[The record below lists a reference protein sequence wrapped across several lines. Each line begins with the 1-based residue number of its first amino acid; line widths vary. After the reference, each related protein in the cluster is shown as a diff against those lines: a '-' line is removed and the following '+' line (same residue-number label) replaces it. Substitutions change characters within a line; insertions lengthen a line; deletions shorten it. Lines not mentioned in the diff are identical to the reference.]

1 MRLYAAVAWRGF
13 RRYAT
18 YRAAALAGIF
28 TQTVF
33 GFILAFT
40 RIALWEARPT
50 LGGYDVTEAVT
61 YVWFGQLM
69 LVTVAIFG
77 GGFQVEFAERI
88 RQGDV
93 AIDIVRPINLQLWWL
108 ASDLGRALFHLLGR
122 GIPPTLIGALVFQF
136 RLPNQ
141 LTSWLGLAASMLLAI
156 VVSFALR
163 YIIALAA
170 FWLMDARGIEQLA
183 AVLAT
188 FMSGM
193 LLPLTVIPGWVGE
206 LAQVLP
212 WSAMLQVPADVLLG
226 KYAGGQILSALGFQA
241 MWVIILLA
249 IGQALT
255 LIATRKVVVQGG

>member
-28 TQTVF
+28 TQSVF

-93 AIDIVRPINLQLWWL
+93 AIDLYRPINLQAWWL

-122 GIPPTLIGALVFQF
+122 GIPPTIIGALVFHLQF
-136 RLPNQ
+136 PSEL
-141 LTSWLGLAASMLLAI
+141 LSWLGLAAAVLLAI

-163 YIIALAA
+163 YIVALST
-170 FWLMDARGIEQLA
+170 FWLLDARGVEQLA
-183 AVLAT
+183 GVTAM

-193 LLPLTVIPGWVGE
+193 LLPLTVIPGWLGQ
-206 LAQVLP
+206 LAQAMP

-226 KYAGGQILSALGFQA
+226 KRVGWDLLHALGFQCLWA
-241 MWVIILLA
+241 VVLLA
-249 IGQALT
+249 LGQALT